1 MEEHGPSK
9 KNFTLKK
16 MVFPQKKLS
25 LKNPDKG

>member
-9 KNFTLKK
+9 KKFTLKK
-16 MVFPQKKLS
+16 WFSLKKRFS